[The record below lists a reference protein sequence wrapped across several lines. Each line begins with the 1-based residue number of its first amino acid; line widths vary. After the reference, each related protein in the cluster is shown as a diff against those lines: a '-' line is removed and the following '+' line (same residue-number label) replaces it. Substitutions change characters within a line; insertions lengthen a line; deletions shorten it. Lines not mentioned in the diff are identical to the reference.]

1 MNLGFLRLVDSCDD
15 DTDEVAIMQSEKEA
29 DCFAAFQR
37 KAELMVEVD
46 ALKLRMRESQV

>member
-1 MNLGFLRLVDSCDD
+1 MNLGFLRLVDSCDND
-15 DTDEVAIMQSEKEA
+15 ADEVAIMQSEKEA

-46 ALKLRMRESQV
+46 ALKLRMRDSQV